1 MTMKKLATL
10 SLFALVA
17 GPLAAQTPAPMTYE
31 DRVTCGALIFLG
43 SQGAEDPTMEQQFA
57 AHHVAKAIEMSGKPE
72 AVVIADT
79 ERRMGELSDAFANE
93 DPEIS
98 AIYSNCIMT
107 VINEF
112 QG

>member
-1 MTMKKLATL
+1 MKKLAAL
-10 SLFALVA
+10 SLFALTA
-17 GPLAAQTPAPMTYE
+17 GPLAAQDSAPMSYE

-43 SQGAEDPTMEQQFA
+43 SQGAEDPTIEQQFA
-57 AHHVAKAIEMSGKPE
+57 AHHVAKAIAMSGKPE

-79 ERRMGELSDAFANE
+79 ERRMDELAAAFEAE
-93 DPEIS
+93 DPEVS
-98 AIYSNCIMT
+98 AIYSNCILT